1 METISETSQSK
12 ELKPWQKGFELDYLK
27 DLEKR
32 FTSYNEYAQHEMS
45 KFKKNNI
52 ADALSKDEVLKE
64 LKRLQDKAK
73 HQSGI
78 EIDKSGKL
86 ITN

>member
-1 METISETSQSK
+1 MKSERY
-12 ELKPWQKGFELDYLK
+12 QKQVKQRTKALAKRFELDYLK

-52 ADALSKDEVLKE
+52 ADALSKDELHLLGK
-64 LKRLQDKAK
+64 
-73 HQSGI
+73 GI
-78 EIDKSGKL
+78 IHKTEVKLNLKL
-86 ITN
+86 ICFLV